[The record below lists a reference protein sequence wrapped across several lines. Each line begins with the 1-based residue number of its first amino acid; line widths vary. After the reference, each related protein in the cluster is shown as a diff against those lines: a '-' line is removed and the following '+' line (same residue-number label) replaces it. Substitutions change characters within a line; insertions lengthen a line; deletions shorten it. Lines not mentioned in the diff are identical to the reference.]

1 MSQAVAPREESTPRV
16 RIDPALAGN
25 FSVVIPAL
33 NESENIPDLFAE
45 IGATFE
51 KYGLDGEVIFVDDG
65 STDDSAEVA
74 LRESSLLKRFKLE
87 RHKRNLGKTEAL
99 VTGTRA
105 AATDWIVLFDA
116 DLQHSPEEIPRLL
129 EAAAAYD
136 IVCGRKV
143 GKYDKRMVSG
153 IYNWLSRIAFHVPAR
168 DLNSI
173 KIFRKEV
180 LDDIQLRHE
189 WHRFFVVLAHA
200 RGYKVGEIDVELY
213 PRRAGEPKYGGSGR
227 LAVGLLDLVSVWFQ
241 LRFGR
246 KPLLFFGVPGG
257 ILMVVGLLV
266 GIVAIALRMEGIGLR
281 PLLSLTLILVISGL
295 ALFGFGFIGE
305 LLAGQREEL
314 RSLSRKVER
323 LSSERSRRNP

>member
-1 MSQAVAPREESTPRV
+1 MSQAVAPREERSPQV

-33 NESENIPDLFAE
+33 NESENIPDLFSE
-45 IGATFE
+45 LEATFE
-51 KYGLDGEVIFVDDG
+51 KYGLNGEVIFVDDG

-74 LRESSLLKRFKLE
+74 LREGSRLKRFKLE
-87 RHKRNLGKTEAL
+87 SHKRNLGKTEAL

-129 EAAAAYD
+129 EATADYD

-143 GKYDKRMVSG
+143 GKYDKRLVSG

-180 LDDIQLRHE
+180 LQDIQLRHD

-213 PRRAGEPKYGGSGR
+213 PRRAGETKYGGSGR
-227 LAVGLLDLVSVWFQ
+227 VAIGLLDLVSVWF
-241 LRFGR
+241 LLLFSR
-246 KPLLFFGVPGG
+246 KPMMLFGFTGLLLLG
-257 ILMVVGLLV
+257 LGLLV
-266 GIVAIALRMEGIGLR
+266 GVGAIVLRTMGFGFR
-281 PLLSLTLILVISGL
+281 PLLTLVVFLGVMGIS
-295 ALFGFGFIGE
+295 LFGFGFIAE
-305 LLAGQREEL
+305 MIATLRAEVDDLRESL
-314 RSLSRKVER
+314 RGLQKKG
-323 LSSERSRRNP
+323 